1 MSTLKRKPEPA
12 KEAAPKKPRAVQG
25 APKRKREGEDPRKE
39 RSWKRDEEEP
49 NLLVPRPAFDDD
61 NPEDE
66 YRDIKYNKRLEDF
79 KANLE
84 KQKEAA
90 KKRPDGNAEYDDEAG
105 LEFDIKES
113 EDENETHPVIERD
126 FTNDAIKFDYQT
138 GKTVMTRPI
147 KPRWFSNWNIF
158 RPDDTV
164 VLNGKRR
171 TGKSYLMRNILYE
184 MRHMFWGGL
193 VFTATKHNGASRRV
207 LPVRQPA
214 HAVDAVAVVGRVATA
229 AAHVRRD

>member
-1 MSTLKRKPEPA
+1 MSDKGKKRKDEDA
-12 KEAAPKKPRAVQG
+12 VGVDGKPKP
-25 APKRKREGEDPRKE
+25 

-49 NLLVPRPAFDDD
+49 NLLVPRTAFDDD

-66 YRDIKYNKRLEDF
+66 YREVKYKKRLEDF
-79 KANLE
+79 KGNLE

-90 KKRPDGNAEYDDEAG
+90 KKRQDENPEYDDKAG
-105 LEFDIKES
+105 LEFELK
-113 EDENETHPVIERD
+113 EDEEEEEAHPVVERN
-126 FTNDAIKFDYQT
+126 FANDAIKFDYAT
-138 GKTVMTRPI
+138 GKTVITRPI

-193 VFTATKHNGASRRV
+193 VFTATKHNGTV
-207 LPVRQPA
+207 LRKW
-214 HAVDAVAVVGRVATA
+214 RFF
-229 AAHVRRD
+229 